1 MTKAAPTAKAAAP
14 VVAEAPSV
22 KIEEGTVDAA
32 AINVIPEPK
41 VVSTDVHGNKIEEL

>member
-1 MTKAAPTAKAAAP
+1 MTKATPTAKAEVA

-32 AINVIPEPK
+32 AVNKIGEPK
-41 VVSTDVHGNKIEEL
+41 KVSEDTFGNKIEEL

>member
-1 MTKAAPTAKAAAP
+1 MTKAAPKAE

-22 KIEEGTVDAA
+22 VKIEDGSVDAA

-41 VVSTDVHGNKIEEL
+41 NVSTDVHGNKIEEL

>member
-1 MTKAAPTAKAAAP
+1 MTKAAPKAE

-32 AINVIPEPK
+32 AINVIAQPK
-41 VVSTDVHGNKIEEL
+41 AVSTDVHGNKIEEL